1 MDERER
7 EIVRRAVSGDLAA
20 LKWLLERYAG
30 MFAAIALA
38 TCQNRKLAKTAARV
52 AMVKAGIEIRRF
64 AKEKEDFAR
73 WLARLIRHESERFIA
88 QHRDEVPPLSLAIAQ
103 DELRQTIQSAGSP
116 EKVNPDK
123 LNELVLN
130 VVLALPKEERELLL
144 LRYIY
149 IGSYT
154 EIGRIYGWDRYKVD
168 ERLAAARRKLWDA
181 LEAFSI
187 GAEATK
193 SNQAEDKQQNKQE

>member
-1 MDERER
+1 MPPSSL
-7 EIVRRAVSGDLAA
+7 V
-20 LKWLLERYAG
+20 
-30 MFAAIALA
+30 IA
-38 TCQNRKLAKTAARV
+38 K
-52 AMVKAGIEIRRF
+52 
-64 AKEKEDFAR
+64 
-73 WLARLIRHESERFIA
+73 
-88 QHRDEVPPLSLAIAQ
+88 

-116 EKVNPDK
+116 EKVNHEK
-123 LNELVLN
+123 VNELVLN

-144 LRYIY
+144 LRYLY

-154 EIGRIYGWDRYKVD
+154 EMGRIYGWDRYKVD